1 MLNMRRF
8 FARDLANEA
17 AKHFQGTP
25 GERIAQA
32 LRLGEEALELFL
44 AMQPDDMSRAEAREI
59 LRRNKHR
66 GRRPSRVMD
75 APRA

>member
-1 MLNMRRF
+1 MRNMGRF
-8 FARDLANEA
+8 SARDLANEA

-25 GERIAQA
+25 GERIIQA
-32 LRLGEEALELFL
+32 RRLGEEALDLFL
-44 AMQPDDMSRAEAREI
+44 AMQPGDMSRAAAREI

>member
-1 MLNMRRF
+1 MSRF
-8 FARDLANEA
+8 APRDLASEA

-25 GERIAQA
+25 GERVLQA
-32 LRLGEEALELFL
+32 ARLGEEALTLFL
-44 AMQPDDMSRAEAREI
+44 AMQPRPMSRTEAQEI